1 MNFLPT
7 NVTLLTK
14 FLLYVKILNDM
25 QLKPKLWITTNVAI
39 VTGQSACVHIF
50 TIPVHVTVYVVLETI
65 MDALFPRTTAA
76 AIVKVWN
83 LH

>member
-7 NVTLLTK
+7 NVTLLTN

-25 QLKPKLWITTNVAI
+25 QFKPKLWITTNVSF
-39 VTGQSACVHIF
+39 VTGQSARVIMRG
-50 TIPVHVTVYVVLETI
+50 IPVQLAQYIVLKTM
-65 MDALFPRTTAA
+65 MDARFPRTNAA
-76 AIVKVWN
+76 AINKVWN

>member
-39 VTGQSACVHIF
+39 VTGQPAYVPTF
-50 TIPVHVTVYVVLETI
+50 MIPVHLAYDVVLNTM

-76 AIVKVWN
+76 AFLKVWN

>member
-25 QLKPKLWITTNVAI
+25 QFKPKLWITTNVAI
-39 VTGQSACVHIF
+39 VAGQPAYVSTF
-50 TIPVHVTVYVVLETI
+50 MIPVHLAYDVVLNTM

-76 AIVKVWN
+76 ALLKVWN